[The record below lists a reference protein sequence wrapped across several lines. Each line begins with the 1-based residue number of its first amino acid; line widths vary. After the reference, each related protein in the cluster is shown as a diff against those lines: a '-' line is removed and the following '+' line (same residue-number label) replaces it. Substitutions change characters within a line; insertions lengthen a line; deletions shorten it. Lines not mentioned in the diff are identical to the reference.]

1 MSEENK
7 SSRDLPKDYL
17 SVQQAKQDSQQVV
30 QSSDNISSLQMQQ
43 NTQQSV
49 QPQTPQTNYIGKV
62 IISDR
67 DRAKHNEFYVWVA
80 KDENIEVGSTVLI
93 AEDDKNKIVGL
104 VVDSYSTSSA
114 ENALAEFYS
123 SDVGNPLAQLHIE
136 PRVITVY
143 KVRVLRRE
151 PAITKPPTS
160 RMRVRFAD
168 QQDVDFLNQTISP
181 RNRIIAGFLYSF
193 SDPQNPN
200 SWIPL
205 YYDARYIAGPEG
217 AHVMITG
224 KSGLAAKTTYALFLI
239 FSFLQWAKN
248 NNRRVA
254 VVAFNVKQCD
264 LFRIGNILQ
273 MRSWDQVEDAI
284 KRYFGNRP
292 ELASMNIG
300 LWRRLK
306 QEFNL
311 NSPSDLIP
319 ADANGPQLY
328 FWTYGLTDSCIQGI
342 TPQPGI
348 YSYGIGDLSR
358 KELEEVLS
366 GGDYDILTDPQ
377 QQYVTALASY
387 IEDQIRN
394 QGNQSITFTQ
404 LLNEAGDAIKGQRR
418 GIFFKVPGA
427 GNAYKE
433 STIMAVAKRIKNFLE
448 KNKDF
453 GLRIEKQR
461 GNPIT
466 GANIHEGIHII
477 QLNLPS
483 EVMQRLT
490 FNNVLNQLLEIQ
502 KSNTFDHILVFVD
515 ELNKFAPKK
524 SYSPIKESIID
535 IAARARSLN
544 IGLIGAQQF
553 ASLIDEQVYGNAS
566 TYIIGNTD
574 DAELKNDEYR
584 KFGDLKT
591 LIPELAQGDVVVY
604 QLASYNS
611 PIKVRFPIMLHEL
624 SDYYG
629 SNFNL

>member
-7 SSRDLPKDYL
+7 SSRDLSKDNL
-17 SVQQAKQDSQQVV
+17 SIQQAQQDSQQVV

-67 DRAKHNEFYVWVA
+67 DRAKHNEFCVWVA
-80 KDENIEVGSTVLI
+80 KDENIEVGSTILV

-123 SDVGNPLAQLHIE
+123 SEVGNPSAQLHIE

-168 QQDVDFLNQTISP
+168 QQDIDFLNQTISP
-181 RNRIIAGFLYSF
+181 RNRVVAGFLYSF

-239 FSFLQWAKN
+239 FSFLQWARN

-319 ADANGPQLY
+319 SDANGPQLY
-328 FWTYGLTDSCIQGI
+328 FWTYGLTDRCIQGI

-366 GGDYDILTDPQ
+366 GGDYDSLTDPQ

-387 IEDQIRN
+387 IEDQIQNQRN
-394 QGNQSITFTQ
+394 QNITFTQ
-404 LLNEAGDAIKGQRR
+404 LLNDAREVIQGQNR
-418 GIFFKVPGA
+418 GIFFGVPGA
-427 GNAYKE
+427 RNTYDE
-433 STIMAVAKRIKNFLE
+433 RTIRAVARRVANFLQG
-448 KNKDF
+448 NRDF
-453 GLRIEKQR
+453 GLRMDRQR

-466 GANIHEGIHII
+466 GTNIHEGIHII
-477 QLNLPS
+477 QLNFPS
-483 EVMQRLT
+483 EVMQRLL
-490 FNNVLNQLLEIQ
+490 FNNVLNQLLQIQ
-502 KSNTFDHILVFVD
+502 QSNNPFDHILVFVD

-524 SYSPIKESIID
+524 SNSPIKESIID

-624 SDYYG
+624 Q
-629 SNFNL
+629 

>member
-1 MSEENK
+1 MPEENK
-7 SSRDLPKDYL
+7 SSRDLSKDNL
-17 SVQQAKQDSQQVV
+17 SIQQAQQDSQQVI
-30 QSSDNISSLQMQQ
+30 QSSDNTFRSQMQQ

-49 QPQTPQTNYIGKV
+49 QPQTLHTNYIGKI

-80 KDENIEVGSTVLI
+80 KDENIEVGSTILV

-123 SDVGNPLAQLHIE
+123 SEVGNPSAQLHTE

-168 QQDVDFLNQTISP
+168 QQDIDFLNQTIHP
-181 RNRIIAGFLYSF
+181 RNRVLAGFLYSF
-193 SDPQNPN
+193 SEPENPN
-200 SWIPL
+200 NWIPL

-217 AHVMITG
+217 AHVMING

-248 NNRRVA
+248 NNKKVA

-273 MRSWDQVEDAI
+273 MQSWDQVEDAI

-300 LWRRLK
+300 LWRRLR

-311 NSPSDLIP
+311 HSPSDLIP

-328 FWTYGLTDSCIQGI
+328 FWTYDPAERCVQGI
-342 TPQPGI
+342 NQQPRI

-366 GGDYDILTDPQ
+366 GGDYDSLTDPQ
-377 QQYVTALASY
+377 EQYVAALATN
-387 IEDQIRN
+387 IEDQIQNQRN
-394 QGNQSITFTQ
+394 QNITFIH
-404 LLNEAGDAIKGQRR
+404 LLNDARDVIQGQKGS
-418 GIFFKVPGA
+418 IFYRVLGA
-427 GNAYKE
+427 GNTYDE
-433 STIMAVAKRIKNFLE
+433 RTIRAVARRIANFLE
-448 KNKDF
+448 GNQYF
-453 GLRIEKQR
+453 GLMMTRQR
-461 GNPIT
+461 GNPIIGT
-466 GANIHEGIHII
+466 GLHEGIHII
-477 QLNLPS
+477 QLNFSS
-483 EVMQRLT
+483 EAMQRLI
-490 FNNVLNQLLEIQ
+490 FNNVLNRLLQIQ
-502 KSNTFDHILVFVD
+502 QSNNPFDHILVFVD
-515 ELNKFAPKK
+515 ELNKFAPKR
-524 SYSPIKESIID
+524 SNSPIKESIID

-566 TYIIGNTD
+566 TYIIGNAD

-591 LIPELAQGDVVVY
+591 LIPELAQGEVVVY

-624 SDYYG
+624 Q
-629 SNFNL
+629 

>member
-1 MSEENK
+1 MSEENE
-7 SSRDLPKDYL
+7 SSRDLSRDNL
-17 SVQQAKQDSQQVV
+17 SIQQAQQDSQQVV

-80 KDENIEVGSTVLI
+80 KDENIEVGSTILV

-123 SDVGNPLAQLHIE
+123 SEVGNPSVQLPIE

-168 QQDVDFLNQTISP
+168 QQDIDFLNQTISP
-181 RNRIIAGFLYSF
+181 RNRVLAGFLYSF

-239 FSFLQWAKN
+239 FSFLQWARN

-328 FWTYGLTDSCIQGI
+328 FWTYGLTDRCIQGI

-358 KELEEVLS
+358 EELEEVLS

-387 IEDQIRN
+387 IEDQIQNQRN
-394 QGNQSITFTQ
+394 QNITFTQ
-404 LLNEAGDAIKGQRR
+404 LLNDAGDVIQGQRR
-418 GIFFKVPGA
+418 GIFFRVPGA
-427 GNAYKE
+427 GNTYKE
-433 STIMAVAKRIKNFLE
+433 STIMVVARRVKNFLQG
-448 KNKDF
+448 NRDF
-453 GLRIEKQR
+453 GLMMNQQR

-466 GANIHEGIHII
+466 GTNIHEGIHII
-477 QLNLPS
+477 QLNFPS
-483 EVMQRLT
+483 EVMQRLI
-490 FNNVLNQLLEIQ
+490 FNNVLNQLLQIQ
-502 KSNTFDHILVFVD
+502 QSNTFDHILVFVD

-524 SYSPIKESIID
+524 SNSPIKESIID

-544 IGLIGAQQF
+544 IGLVGAQQF

-624 SDYYG
+624 Q
-629 SNFNL
+629 

>member
-7 SSRDLPKDYL
+7 SSRDLSKDNL
-17 SVQQAKQDSQQVV
+17 STQQAQQDSQQVV
-30 QSSDNISSLQMQQ
+30 QSSDNISSLQM
-43 NTQQSV
+43 QQSV

-67 DRAKHNEFYVWVA
+67 ERAKHNEFYVWVA
-80 KDENIEVGSTVLI
+80 KDENIEVGSTVLV
-93 AEDDKNKIVGL
+93 AEDDKNKILGL

-114 ENALAEFYS
+114 ENALAEYYS
-123 SDVGNPLAQLHIE
+123 SEVGNPLAQLHIE

-143 KVRVLRRE
+143 KVKVLRRE

-160 RMRVRFAD
+160 RMRVRFAN
-168 QQDVDFLNQTISP
+168 QQDIDFLNQTISP
-181 RNRIIAGFLYSF
+181 RNRVIAGFLHSF

-239 FSFLQWAKN
+239 FSFLQWARN
-248 NNRRVA
+248 NNKRVA

-273 MRSWDQVEDAI
+273 LRSWDQVEDAI

-319 ADANGPQLY
+319 ADDNGPQLY
-328 FWTYGLTDSCIQGI
+328 FWTYGLTDACSKGI
-342 TPQPGI
+342 TPPPGI

-358 KELEEVLS
+358 EELEEVLS
-366 GGDYDILTDPQ
+366 GGDYDSLTDAQ
-377 QQYVTALASY
+377 QQYVTALAAY
-387 IEDQIRN
+387 IEDQIQKQRN
-394 QGNQSITFTQ
+394 QNITFTQ
-404 LLNEAGDAIKGQRR
+404 LLNDAGDAIKGQTR
-418 GIFFKVPGA
+418 GIFKVPGA

-453 GLRIEKQR
+453 GLRMDKQR

-466 GANIHEGIHII
+466 GANIHKGIHII
-477 QLNLPS
+477 QLDLPS
-483 EVMQRLT
+483 EVMQRLI
-490 FNNVLNQLLEIQ
+490 FNKVLKELLQIQ
-502 KSNTFDHILVFVD
+502 QSDNRFDHILVFVD

-524 SYSPIKESIID
+524 SYSPIKESIVD

-553 ASLIDEQVYGNAS
+553 ASLIDDQVYGNAS

-584 KFGDLKT
+584 KFGDSKT
-591 LIPELAQGDVVVY
+591 LIPELEPGEVVVY

-624 SDYYG
+624 Q
-629 SNFNL
+629 

>member
-7 SSRDLPKDYL
+7 SSRDLSKDNL
-17 SVQQAKQDSQQVV
+17 PIQQAQQDSQQVV
-30 QSSDNISSLQMQQ
+30 QSSDNISNLQMQQ

-67 DRAKHNEFYVWVA
+67 DRAKHNEFHVWVA
-80 KDENIEVGSTVLI
+80 KDENIEVGSTTLV

-123 SDVGNPLAQLHIE
+123 SEVGNPSAQLDIE

-168 QQDVDFLNQTISP
+168 QQDIDFLNQTISP
-181 RNRIIAGFLYSF
+181 RNRVVAGFLYSF
-193 SDPQNPN
+193 SDPQNPS

-239 FSFLQWAKN
+239 FSFLQWARN
-248 NNRRVA
+248 NNRRVV

-328 FWTYGLTDSCIQGI
+328 FWTYGLTDRCIQGI
-342 TPQPGI
+342 TPRPGI

-358 KELEEVLS
+358 EELEEVLS
-366 GGDYDILTDPQ
+366 GGDYDSLTIAQ
-377 QQYVTALASY
+377 QQYVTALAAY
-387 IEDQIRN
+387 IEDQIQKQSN
-394 QGNQSITFTQ
+394 QKITFTQ
-404 LLNEAGDAIKGQRR
+404 LLNDAGEVTQKPISEVIQKHRNN
-418 GIFFKVPGA
+418 IFVNVPGA
-427 GNAYKE
+427 KNTYDE
-433 STIMAVAKRIKNFLE
+433 RTIKAVARRVAIFLPR
-448 KNKDF
+448 NKDY
-453 GLRIEKQR
+453 GLMMNQQR

-466 GANIHEGIHII
+466 GTKIHEGIHII
-477 QLNLPS
+477 QLNFPS
-483 EVMQRLT
+483 EVMQRLI
-490 FNNVLNQLLEIQ
+490 FNNVLNQLLQIQ
-502 KSNTFDHILVFVD
+502 QPNNMFDHILVFVD

-591 LIPELAQGDVVVY
+591 LIPELAQGEVVVY

-624 SDYYG
+624 Q
-629 SNFNL
+629 

>member
-7 SSRDLPKDYL
+7 SSRDLSKDNL
-17 SVQQAKQDSQQVV
+17 SAQQAQQDSQQVV
-30 QSSDNISSLQMQQ
+30 QSSDNISSLQM
-43 NTQQSV
+43 QQSV

-80 KDENIEVGSTVLI
+80 KDENIEVGSTVLV
-93 AEDDKNKIVGL
+93 AEDDKNKILGL

-123 SDVGNPLAQLHIE
+123 SEVGNPLAQLHIE

-160 RMRVRFAD
+160 RMRVRFAN
-168 QQDVDFLNQTISP
+168 QQDIDFLNQTISP
-181 RNRIIAGFLYSF
+181 RNRVIAGFLYSF

-239 FSFLQWAKN
+239 FSFLQWARN
-248 NNRRVA
+248 NNKRVA

-273 MRSWDQVEDAI
+273 LRSWDQVEDAI

-319 ADANGPQLY
+319 ADTNGPQLY
-328 FWTYGLTDSCIQGI
+328 FWTYGLTDECIRYI
-342 TPQPGI
+342 TLQPRI

-358 KELEEVLS
+358 DELEEMLS
-366 GGDYDILTDPQ
+366 GGDYDILSDPQ
-377 QQYVTALASY
+377 QQYVTALAAY
-387 IEDQIRN
+387 IEDQIRKQRN
-394 QGNQSITFTQ
+394 QKITFTQ
-404 LLNEAGDAIKGQRR
+404 LLFDAEEVTRQPRSEVMQKHKDN
-418 GIFFKVPGA
+418 IFISVPGA
-427 GNAYKE
+427 KDTYDE
-433 STIMAVAKRIKNFLE
+433 RTIKAVARRVANFLPRY
-448 KNKDF
+448 KDY
-453 GLRIEKQR
+453 GLMMEQQR

-466 GANIHEGIHII
+466 DTKIHEGIHII
-477 QLNLPS
+477 QLNFPN
-483 EVMQRLT
+483 EVMQRLI
-490 FNNVLNQLLEIQ
+490 FNNVLNQLLRIQ
-502 KSNTFDHILVFVD
+502 QPNNTFDHILVFVD

-524 SYSPIKESIID
+524 TYSPIKESIID
-535 IAARARSLN
+535 VAARARSLK

-574 DAELKNDEYR
+574 DAELKNDQYR

-591 LIPELAQGDVVVY
+591 LIPELEQGEVVVY

-624 SDYYG
+624 Q
-629 SNFNL
+629 

>member
-7 SSRDLPKDYL
+7 SSKDLSKDNL
-17 SVQQAKQDSQQVV
+17 SIQQAQQDSQQVV

-49 QPQTPQTNYIGKV
+49 QLQTPQTNYIGKV

-67 DRAKHNEFYVWVA
+67 DRAKHNEFSVWVA
-80 KDENIEVGSTVLI
+80 KDENIEVGSTILV

-114 ENALAEFYS
+114 ENALAEYYS
-123 SDVGNPLAQLHIE
+123 SEMGNPSAQLPIE
-136 PRVITVY
+136 PRVIPVY

-168 QQDVDFLNQTISP
+168 QQDIDFLNQTISP
-181 RNRIIAGFLYSF
+181 RNRVLAGFLYSF

-205 YYDARYIAGPEG
+205 YCDARYIAGSEG

-239 FSFLQWAKN
+239 FSFLQWARN

-319 ADANGPQLY
+319 ADANGPQLH
-328 FWTYGLTDSCIQGI
+328 FWTYGLTDRCVQGI
-342 TPQPGI
+342 TPQPRI

-358 KELEEVLS
+358 EELEEVLS

-387 IEDQIRN
+387 IEDQIQNQRN
-394 QGNQSITFTQ
+394 QNITFTQ
-404 LLNEAGDAIKGQRR
+404 LLNDAGDVIKGQRR

-427 GNAYKE
+427 GNTYKE
-433 STIMAVAKRIKNFLE
+433 STIMAVARRVANFLPR
-448 KNKDF
+448 NMDF
-453 GLRIEKQR
+453 GLRMDKQR

-466 GANIHEGIHII
+466 GTNIHEGIHII
-477 QLNLPS
+477 QLNFPS
-483 EVMQRLT
+483 EAMQRLI
-490 FNNVLNQLLEIQ
+490 FNNVLNQLLQIQ
-502 KSNTFDHILVFVD
+502 QSNNPFDHILVFVD

-524 SYSPIKESIID
+524 SNSPIKESIID

-591 LIPELAQGDVVVY
+591 LIPELAQGEVVVY

-624 SDYYG
+624 Q
-629 SNFNL
+629 

>member
-1 MSEENK
+1 
-7 SSRDLPKDYL
+7 
-17 SVQQAKQDSQQVV
+17 
-30 QSSDNISSLQMQQ
+30 MQQ

-80 KDENIEVGSTVLI
+80 KDENIEVGSTILV

-114 ENALAEFYS
+114 ENALSEFYS
-123 SDVGNPLAQLHIE
+123 SEVGNPSAQLPIE

-168 QQDVDFLNQTISP
+168 QQDIDFLNQTISP
-181 RNRIIAGFLYSF
+181 KNRVLAGFLYSF

-205 YYDARYIAGPEG
+205 YYDARYIAGSEG

-239 FSFLQWAKN
+239 FSFLQWARN

-328 FWTYGLTDSCIQGI
+328 FWTYGLTDRCIQGI
-342 TPQPGI
+342 TPQPRI
-348 YSYGIGDLSR
+348 YSYGIGDLNC

-366 GGDYDILTDPQ
+366 GGDYDSLTDPQ

-387 IEDQIRN
+387 IKDEIQNQRN
-394 QGNQSITFTQ
+394 QNITFTQ
-404 LLNEAGDAIKGQRR
+404 LLNDAGDVIQGQKR
-418 GIFFKVPGA
+418 GIFFKVRGA
-427 GNAYKE
+427 GTTYDE
-433 STIMAVAKRIKNFLE
+433 RTIRAVARRVANFLQGT
-448 KNKDF
+448 KDF
-453 GLRIEKQR
+453 GLRMDKQR

-466 GANIHEGIHII
+466 GTNIHEGIHII

-483 EVMQRLT
+483 EVMQRLI
-490 FNNVLNQLLEIQ
+490 FNNVLNQLQ
-502 KSNTFDHILVFVD
+502 NQQSNNPFDHILVFVD

-524 SYSPIKESIID
+524 SNSPIKESIID

-591 LIPELAQGDVVVY
+591 LIPELAQGEVVVY

-624 SDYYG
+624 Q
-629 SNFNL
+629 

>member
-1 MSEENK
+1 VSEENK
-7 SSRDLPKDYL
+7 SSRDLTKDNL
-17 SVQQAKQDSQQVV
+17 SIQQAQQDSQQVV
-30 QSSDNISSLQMQQ
+30 QSSDNISSLQM
-43 NTQQSV
+43 QQSV

-67 DRAKHNEFYVWVA
+67 DRAKHNEFHVWVA
-80 KDENIEVGSTVLI
+80 KDENIEVGSTVLV
-93 AEDDKNKIVGL
+93 AEDDKNKILGL

-114 ENALAEFYS
+114 ENALAEYYS
-123 SDVGNPLAQLHIE
+123 SEVGNPLAQLHIE

-143 KVRVLRRE
+143 KVKVLRRE

-160 RMRVRFAD
+160 RMRVRFAN
-168 QQDVDFLNQTISP
+168 QQDIDFLNQTISP
-181 RNRIIAGFLYSF
+181 RNRVVAGFLYSF
-193 SDPQNPN
+193 SDPQSPN

-205 YYDARYIAGPEG
+205 YYDARYIAGSEG

-239 FSFLQWAKN
+239 FSFLQWARN
-248 NNRRVA
+248 NNKRVA

-273 MRSWDQVEDAI
+273 LRSWDQVEDAI

-319 ADANGPQLY
+319 ADDNGPQLY
-328 FWTYGLTDSCIQGI
+328 FWTYGLTDACSKGI
-342 TPQPGI
+342 TPPPGI

-358 KELEEVLS
+358 EELEEVLS
-366 GGDYDILTDPQ
+366 GGDYDSLTDAQ
-377 QQYVTALASY
+377 QQYVTALAAH
-387 IEDQIRN
+387 IDDEIQKQRN
-394 QGNQSITFTQ
+394 QNITFTQ
-404 LLNEAGDAIKGQRR
+404 LLNDAGDAIKGQRR

-453 GLRIEKQR
+453 GLRMDKQR

-477 QLNLPS
+477 QLDLPS
-483 EVMQRLT
+483 EVMQRLI
-490 FNNVLNQLLEIQ
+490 FNKVLKELLQIQLQ
-502 KSNTFDHILVFVD
+502 QSDNRFDHILVFVD

-553 ASLIDEQVYGNAS
+553 ASLIDDQVYGNAS

-591 LIPELAQGDVVVY
+591 LIPELEQGEVVVY

-624 SDYYG
+624 Q
-629 SNFNL
+629 

>member
-1 MSEENK
+1 VSEENK
-7 SSRDLPKDYL
+7 SSRDLSKDNL
-17 SVQQAKQDSQQVV
+17 SIQQAQQDSQQVV

-80 KDENIEVGSTVLI
+80 KDENIEVGSTILV

-123 SDVGNPLAQLHIE
+123 SEVGNPSAQLPIE

-168 QQDVDFLNQTISP
+168 QQDIDFLNQTISP
-181 RNRIIAGFLYSF
+181 RNRVVAGFLYSF

-239 FSFLQWAKN
+239 FSFLQWARN

-273 MRSWDQVEDAI
+273 MRSWDQVEEAI

-319 ADANGPQLY
+319 GDANGPQLY
-328 FWTYGLTDSCIQGI
+328 FWTYGLTDRCIQGI

-358 KELEEVLS
+358 EELEEVLS

-387 IEDQIRN
+387 IEDQIQNQRN
-394 QGNQSITFTQ
+394 
-404 LLNEAGDAIKGQRR
+404 
-418 GIFFKVPGA
+418 
-427 GNAYKE
+427 
-433 STIMAVAKRIKNFLE
+433 
-448 KNKDF
+448 
-453 GLRIEKQR
+453 
-461 GNPIT
+461 
-466 GANIHEGIHII
+466 
-477 QLNLPS
+477 
-483 EVMQRLT
+483 
-490 FNNVLNQLLEIQ
+490 
-502 KSNTFDHILVFVD
+502 
-515 ELNKFAPKK
+515 
-524 SYSPIKESIID
+524 
-535 IAARARSLN
+535 
-544 IGLIGAQQF
+544 
-553 ASLIDEQVYGNAS
+553 
-566 TYIIGNTD
+566 
-574 DAELKNDEYR
+574 
-584 KFGDLKT
+584 
-591 LIPELAQGDVVVY
+591 
-604 QLASYNS
+604 
-611 PIKVRFPIMLHEL
+611 
-624 SDYYG
+624 
-629 SNFNL
+629 

>member
-1 MSEENK
+1 VSEENK
-7 SSRDLPKDYL
+7 SSRDLSKDNL
-17 SVQQAKQDSQQVV
+17 SIQQAQQDSQQVV

-49 QPQTPQTNYIGKV
+49 QLQTPQTNYIGKV

-80 KDENIEVGSTVLI
+80 KDENIEVGSTILV

-123 SDVGNPLAQLHIE
+123 SEVGNPSAQLPIE

-168 QQDVDFLNQTISP
+168 QQDIDFLNQTISP
-181 RNRIIAGFLYSF
+181 RNRLVAGFLYSF

-239 FSFLQWAKN
+239 FSFLQWARN
-248 NNRRVA
+248 NTRRVA

-273 MRSWDQVEDAI
+273 MQSWDQVEDAI

-328 FWTYGLTDSCIQGI
+328 FWTYDLTDRCIQGI
-342 TPQPGI
+342 TPRPGI

-358 KELEEVLS
+358 EELEEVLS

-377 QQYVTALASY
+377 QQYVTALTAY
-387 IEDQIRN
+387 IEDQIQNQRN
-394 QGNQSITFTQ
+394 QNITFTQ
-404 LLNEAGDAIKGQRR
+404 LLNDAEDVIQGYRR
-418 GIFFKVPGA
+418 GIFFRVPGA
-427 GNAYKE
+427 GNTYKE
-433 STIMAVAKRIKNFLE
+433 STIMAVARRVKNFLQG
-448 KNKDF
+448 NKDF
-453 GLRIEKQR
+453 GLMMNQQR

-466 GANIHEGIHII
+466 GTKIHEGIHII
-477 QLNLPS
+477 QLNFPS
-483 EVMQRLT
+483 EVMQRLI
-490 FNNVLNQLLEIQ
+490 FNNVLNQLLQIQ
-502 KSNTFDHILVFVD
+502 QSNNPFDHILVFVD

-524 SYSPIKESIID
+524 SNSPIKESIID

-591 LIPELAQGDVVVY
+591 LIPELAQGEVVVY

-624 SDYYG
+624 Q
-629 SNFNL
+629 

>member
-1 MSEENK
+1 VSEENK
-7 SSRDLPKDYL
+7 SSRDLSKDNL
-17 SVQQAKQDSQQVV
+17 SIQQAQQDSQQVV

-67 DRAKHNEFYVWVA
+67 DRAKHNEFCVWVA
-80 KDENIEVGSTVLI
+80 KDENIEVGSTILV

-123 SDVGNPLAQLHIE
+123 SEVGNPSAQLHIE

-168 QQDVDFLNQTISP
+168 QQDIDFLNQTISP
-181 RNRIIAGFLYSF
+181 RNRVVAGFLYSF

-239 FSFLQWAKN
+239 FSFLQWARN

-319 ADANGPQLY
+319 SDANGPQLY
-328 FWTYGLTDSCIQGI
+328 FWTYGLTDRCIQGI

-366 GGDYDILTDPQ
+366 GGDYDSLTDPQ

-387 IEDQIRN
+387 IEDQIQNQRN
-394 QGNQSITFTQ
+394 QNITFTQ
-404 LLNEAGDAIKGQRR
+404 LLKDAREVIQGQNR
-418 GIFFKVPGA
+418 GIFFGVPGA
-427 GNAYKE
+427 RNTYDE
-433 STIMAVAKRIKNFLE
+433 RTIRAVARRVANFLQG
-448 KNKDF
+448 NRDF
-453 GLRIEKQR
+453 GLRMDRQR

-466 GANIHEGIHII
+466 GTNIHEGIHII
-477 QLNLPS
+477 QLNFPS
-483 EVMQRLT
+483 EVMQRLL
-490 FNNVLNQLLEIQ
+490 FNNVLNQLLQIQ
-502 KSNTFDHILVFVD
+502 QSNNPFDHILVFVD

-524 SYSPIKESIID
+524 SNSPIKESIID

-624 SDYYG
+624 Q
-629 SNFNL
+629 

>member
-1 MSEENK
+1 VSEENK
-7 SSRDLPKDYL
+7 STRDLPKDDL
-17 SVQQAKQDSQQVV
+17 SVRQAQQDSQQVV
-30 QSSDNISSLQMQQ
+30 QSSDNISTSQMQQ
-43 NTQQSV
+43 NAQQSV

-123 SDVGNPLAQLHIE
+123 SEVGNPLAQLHIE

-168 QQDVDFLNQTISP
+168 QQDIDFLNQTISP
-181 RNRIIAGFLYSF
+181 RNRVVAGFLYSF

-205 YYDARYIAGPEG
+205 YYDARYIAGSEG

-239 FSFLQWAKN
+239 FSFLQWARN

-273 MRSWDQVEDAI
+273 MRSWDQVEEAI

-319 ADANGPQLY
+319 GGDNGPQLY
-328 FWTYGLTDSCIQGI
+328 FWTYDLTDICIQGN
-342 TPQPGI
+342 TPQPRI

-358 KELEEVLS
+358 EELEEVLS
-366 GGDYDILTDPQ
+366 GGDYDSLTDPQ
-377 QQYVTALASY
+377 QQYVTALATY
-387 IEDQIRN
+387 IYDEIQKQRN
-394 QGNQSITFTQ
+394 QNITFTQ
-404 LLNEAGDAIKGQRR
+404 LLNDAGDVTQGQRR
-418 GIFFKVPGA
+418 GLFFKVRGA
-427 GNAYKE
+427 GTTYE
-433 STIMAVAKRIKNFLE
+433 ERTIMAVARRVANFLQR
-448 KNKDF
+448 NMNF
-453 GLRIEKQR
+453 GLMMNQQR

-466 GANIHEGIHII
+466 GTRIHEGIHII
-477 QLNLPS
+477 QLNFTS
-483 EVMQRLT
+483 EVMQRLI
-490 FNNVLNQLLEIQ
+490 FNNVLNQLLQIQ
-502 KSNTFDHILVFVD
+502 SSNNRFDHILVFVD

-591 LIPELAQGDVVVY
+591 LIPELAQGEVVVY

-624 SDYYG
+624 Q
-629 SNFNL
+629 